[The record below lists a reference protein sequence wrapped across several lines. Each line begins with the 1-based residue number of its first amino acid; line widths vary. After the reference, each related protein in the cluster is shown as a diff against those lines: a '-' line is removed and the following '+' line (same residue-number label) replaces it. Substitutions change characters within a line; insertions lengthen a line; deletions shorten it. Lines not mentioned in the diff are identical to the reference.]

1 MMNNEIVQQLI
12 YFLLNFGIILSTLL
26 YYSIF
31 AWVIATWLIMF
42 GIIGPTNKVF
52 GFLTQLVMPILKPFR
67 WARIGAID
75 LAPIAAI
82 LVLDLVMRSMGSLL
96 TQFI

>member
-1 MMNNEIVQQLI
+1 MDNEMTQQLI
-12 YFLLNFGIILSTLL
+12 YFLLNFGIILSSLL
-26 YYSIF
+26 FYSIF

-42 GIIGPTNKVF
+42 GIISPTNKGF
-52 GFLTQLVMPILKPFR
+52 AFLTQLVMPILRPFR

-82 LVLDLVMRSMGSLL
+82 FVLDLVMRSMGDLL
-96 TQFI
+96 TQFV